1 MHQKPLPARCSAPI
15 GMPACQGLGHCQPP
29 LPLGRKF
36 SKGPL
41 SCVSLAWRTKLDEP
55 GGHQAGNMTSGH
67 RPKVQSQCFPIVSAS
82 LPARLQANWS
92 LANSI
97 AFPFRCALSDAS
109 WVIALELAKLRR
121 GISAASLQRT
131 KNGAPAKPLP
141 QLARQPGVF

>member
-1 MHQKPLPARCSAPI
+1 
-15 GMPACQGLGHCQPP
+15 MPACQGLGHCQPP

-36 SKGPL
+36 SKGHVFPNKNQAASL

-67 RPKVQSQCFPIVSAS
+67 RPKVQSQYFPIVSAS

-97 AFPFRCALSDAS
+97 AFPFQCALSDAS